1 MELLN
6 INNDVKWTA
15 AKKDVAFDKSAINI
29 FRINVN
35 EYFNQI
41 SNVYE
46 SNLSYTE
53 IEKAF
58 RFFKESDRKRYIVSK
73 YALRNILSYFL
84 LVSPAKISIYKSE
97 NKKPA
102 VSGIEFNVTHSKSY
116 ILIGVSP
123 FKIGI
128 DIEHI
133 DHHFNYH
140 DITTSSFSP
149 EELQLISN
157 QNTSANFYSIWTRKE
172 AVLKASGEGLIDNM
186 NELNSLNSSIT
197 RKQVKYYLQ
206 SFMPDKEYAG
216 CIAFEEP
223 EATLNYWDYQ

>member
-6 INNDVKWTA
+6 VNDNVKWIATTMN
-15 AKKDVAFDKSAINI
+15 VAYDKSAINI

-41 SNVYE
+41 CNVYE

-58 RFFKESDRKRYIVSK
+58 RFFRENDRKRYIVSK
-73 YALRNILSYFL
+73 YALRNILSEFL
-84 LVSPAKISIYKSE
+84 LISPAKICIYKSE

-102 VSGIEFNVTHSKSY
+102 VSGIEFNVTHSKNY
-116 ILIGVSP
+116 ILIGTSP

-140 DITTSSFSP
+140 DITSSSFSP
-149 EELQLISN
+149 EELKLISN
-157 QNTSANFYSIWTRKE
+157 ENTSSSFYSIWTRKE

-186 NELNSLNSSIT
+186 NEFNSLNSSIT
-197 RKQVKYYLQ
+197 RKQVKYFLK
-206 SFMPDKEYAG
+206 SFMPDEEYAG
-216 CIAFEEP
+216 CIAFEEQ
-223 EATLNYWDYQ
+223 EASLNYWDYK